1 MDPWRIWLQ
10 SISKVFL
17 SKFIAESSV
26 EFLKEKIR
34 GSFSLGVGGWGC
46 LIENLP
52 LTWSHY
58 PFSFRLDQEVLSSQI
73 LNIKKRLKFR
83 IFNFKKKKM
92 LLVDLSVFVCRIWN
106 LFLKNVLW
114 QWRGI
119 FLIFWLC
126 PFTMHVNVECIWIY
140 KLYTLYIPSLNFSSN
155 PQETQLEWI
164 LRNECGI
171 KVLWN
176 RKICWSTN

>member
-10 SISKVFL
+10 SKSKVFL

-34 GSFSLGVGGWGC
+34 GSFSLGVGGWWC

-83 IFNFKKKKM
+83 IFNLKKKM
-92 LLVDLSVFVCRIWN
+92 LLVDLSVFACRIWN
-106 LFLKNVLW
+106 LFLINALW

-119 FLIFWLC
+119 CYFLIVSVYYAC
-126 PFTMHVNVECIWIY
+126 ECWMY
-140 KLYTLYIPSLNFSSN
+140 MNL
-155 PQETQLEWI
+155 
-164 LRNECGI
+164 
-171 KVLWN
+171 
-176 RKICWSTN
+176 

>member
-34 GSFSLGVGGWGC
+34 GSFSLGVGGWWC

-83 IFNFKKKKM
+83 IFNLKKKM
-92 LLVDLSVFVCRIWN
+92 LLVDLSVFACRIWN
-106 LFLKNVLW
+106 LFLKNA
-114 QWRGI
+114 
-119 FLIFWLC
+119 
-126 PFTMHVNVECIWIY
+126 
-140 KLYTLYIPSLNFSSN
+140 
-155 PQETQLEWI
+155 
-164 LRNECGI
+164 
-171 KVLWN
+171 LWN
-176 RKICWSTN
+176 LLFFDCVRLLCMWMLNVYEFINCIH

>member
-34 GSFSLGVGGWGC
+34 GSFSLGVGGWWC
-46 LIENLP
+46 LIENLL

-83 IFNFKKKKM
+83 IFNLKKKM
-92 LLVDLSVFVCRIWN
+92 LLVDLSVFACRIWN
-106 LFLKNVLW
+106 FFLKKCAMAMAWNLSY
-114 QWRGI
+114 
-119 FLIFWLC
+119 FLIVSVYYACMWML
-126 PFTMHVNVECIWIY
+126 NVYEFINCIH
-140 KLYTLYIPSLNFSSN
+140 YTYL
-155 PQETQLEWI
+155 
-164 LRNECGI
+164 
-171 KVLWN
+171 V
-176 RKICWSTN
+176 